1 MGKWLHV
8 VTVISFVLFAGG
20 GRSALYRLDH
30 GDTTGFLMS
39 TLLGLYGLVLIFFAQ
54 MDAFCRFQNYKLA
67 KDLFF
72 KNKFKKRIADLF
84 SVSRCQRDAV
94 FVAAKDLGLALEL
107 ADYYHHRGYRWYH
120 LLPDR
125 VLENP
130 GILFTR
136 AYWKKTLFVCPY
148 QSKYFLW

>member
-1 MGKWLHV
+1 MGKWLHL
-8 VTVISFVLFAGG
+8 VTILAFIIFSGG
-20 GRSALYRLDH
+20 GRSALCKFDQ
-30 GDTTGFLMS
+30 GDITGFLIS
-39 TLLGLYGLVLIFFAQ
+39 SGLGLYGLVLIFFAQ
-54 MDAFCRFQNYKLA
+54 MDAFSRFQNYKLA

-94 FVAAKDLGLALEL
+94 LVAAKDLEL
-107 ADYYHHRGYRWYH
+107 ASELAKYYDHLGYRWYH

-130 GILFTR
+130 GILLTR